1 MTGHQ
6 ATATPSQTRVGPPWW
21 LALGMALG
29 LLAGPASAQEQ
40 RYALHDPKDTK
51 PGGFLAMYQQLR
63 TPSEDML
70 AREVQLLG
78 GAEQHEKLRSGLAA
92 KSEPDGAADFFIR
105 SIDGIV
111 RNALQAAFFK
121 RLKTAKPGLQVS
133 VRDLTSIVNLPNG
146 RSIPMPLFSA
156 NALHRLNA
164 RITAESRLVSGTIR
178 ELSGRYR
185 LDAGD
190 GCKIAS
196 GEVTLSQQDFVVE
209 GVRDGHATFV
219 AAAGGQYLY
228 LLPNEPRFATLL
240 QAAGDVTIDAPDEP
254 SDLLRGTLADPAMT
268 LESVVGKACRIT
280 LVKLT

>member
-1 MTGHQ
+1 MRLVPNTG
-6 ATATPSQTRVGPPWW
+6 AAPPLLGLVLAAMAI
-21 LALGMALG
+21 LAL
-29 LLAGPASAQEQ
+29 PANAIAQEQ

-51 PGGFLAMYQQLR
+51 PGGFLAMYRQLR
-63 TPSEDML
+63 TPSDDML
-70 AREVQLLG
+70 AREIQLLG

-92 KSEPDGAADFFIR
+92 KTEPDGAADFFIR

-121 RLKTAKPGLQVS
+121 RLKAAKPDMQVS
-133 VRDLTSIVNLPNG
+133 ARDLTSIVNLPNG
-146 RSIPMPLFSA
+146 RAIPMPLFSA

-164 RITAESRLVSGTIR
+164 RITAESRLVAGSIR

-190 GCKIAS
+190 GCKLAS
-196 GEVTLSQQDFVVE
+196 GEVTVQQQDFVIE

-219 AAAGGQYLY
+219 AAAGGQFLY

-240 QAAGDVTIDAPDEP
+240 QAADGVTVDAPDEP
-254 SDLLRGTLADPAMT
+254 SDLLRGPLTDRDMT
-268 LESVVGKACRIT
+268 LESMVGKSCRIT
-280 LVKLT
+280 LVRLT